1 MTKLSNNFTG
11 NIDDLLNHC
20 ASVDDNTIDQAL
32 ELERAIEHVMS
43 ELDMDREEAMET
55 IQHIHLMEVQQTVN
69 SMMEK
74 GLLEITGY
82 NEDGEPLYGQTELGK
97 KVSQEND
104 LLGSID
110 NHRKSDA

>member
-1 MTKLSNNFTG
+1 MWNMTKLSNNFTG

-43 ELDMDREEAMET
+43 ELDMNREEAMET

-74 GLLEITGY
+74 GLLRIFCTGLAASHLA
-82 NEDGEPLYGQTELGK
+82 ETQPTGAP
-97 KVSQEND
+97 VSAFN
-104 LLGSID
+104 
-110 NHRKSDA
+110 

>member
-43 ELDMDREEAMET
+43 ELDMNREQAMET

-82 NEDGEPLYGQTELGK
+82 NENDEPLYSLTELG
-97 KVSQEND
+97 
-104 LLGSID
+104 
-110 NHRKSDA
+110 